1 MHHHERLEDRTLEK
15 ALQLMVED
23 RGVHIGFC
31 RMPPKHS
38 LTIEA
43 F

>member
-23 RGVHIGFC
+23 RGVHIGFAGC
-31 RMPPKHS
+31 LPNIP
-38 LTIEA
+38 
-43 F
+43 